1 MLLRILSTLI
11 LLSSATSAAANIYDE
26 CDAAISEGN
35 AAVIDDLANTL
46 LNFNSFSRRSLKR
59 AEACVSASLGVPMV
73 YSSLG
78 WVELSDREAT
88 AAEILATE
96 AERLRLEAVSEAER
110 LRLEAAS
117 KAERLEL
124 ERLQSIQNMESAKIA
139 EHHACISAKM
149 SQVLSEI
156 EAIDKKTNETNGS
169 LILNDTY
176 SACSELYRKDK
187 SSAMLNQ
194 SCIDAFER
202 LGHPNL
208 VRAGD
213 ELKAAFMDH
222 LAKLSMEQSEVQD
235 TLSSY
240 GVRTQQDI
248 AMVILSAVLEE
259 KSCAE
264 FGYEG
269 IYRD

>member
-96 AERLRLEAVSEAER
+96 AERLRLEAVSE
-110 LRLEAAS
+110 
-117 KAERLEL
+117 AERLEL